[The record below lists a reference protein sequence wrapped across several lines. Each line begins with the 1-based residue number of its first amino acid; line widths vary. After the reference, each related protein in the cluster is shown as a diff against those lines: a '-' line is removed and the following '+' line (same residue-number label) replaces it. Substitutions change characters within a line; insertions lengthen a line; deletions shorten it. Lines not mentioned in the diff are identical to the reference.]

1 MTAEYCAGAI
11 IFKREGAEDLRY
23 FLLRYPNRAKRRVGD
38 EGKLQRR
45 QTSSTV
51 SEEEYW
57 GFVKGHVEAGESL
70 LETTVREVREETGLK
85 DLKFID
91 GFKEKESYFFTKDK
105 EKICKTVTFLLAETQ
120 TKDIVLS
127 AEHLDSIWLPYQ
139 EALTLLTFKN
149 AKDLL
154 KKANELLL
162 R

>member
-23 FLLRYPNRAKRRVGD
+23 FLLRYPVGP
-38 EGKLQRR
+38 GSPQK
-45 QTSSTV
+45 
-51 SEEEYW
+51 EYW